1 MRVHDLQGD
10 ALDLATTI
18 TAAFAPPPDQSPSA
32 WAEAN
37 LVLTSDFA
45 SEPGQY
51 NLDRTPW
58 CRAPLD
64 DAADATVDTVII
76 TGSSQ
81 CGKTQL
87 SLAVVAYFA
96 GVLPCPIMHIVPTDG
111 LSGTFAARFDSM
123 IAASAALRDRFVKP
137 RRTRAVANKSVK
149 TFDGGVLILASAAS
163 PTDLSSRPIKPVRRW
178 RPAGVETLCGERRVH
193 QPHVRLLQRLR
204 LRSEAAHR
212 PQGLSI
218 QCSVLGFHIPPHRD
232 HKKQPTDGADG
243 AQLRQI
249 RGCRESPHHR
259 ERGNVSGW
267 PQIFAGLFLTESF
280 RIRTAVKQMNAA
292 QLRAQHLSRVR

>member
-1 MRVHDLQGD
+1 MRVHNLQGD
-10 ALDLATTI
+10 TLDLATTI

-87 SLAVVAYFA
+87 SLAVAAYFA

-123 IAASAALRDRFVKP
+123 IAASAALRDKFVKP

-163 PTDLSSRPIKPVRRW
+163 PTDLSSRPIKV
-178 RPAGVETLCGERRVH
+178 A
-193 QPHVRLLQRLR
+193 
-204 LRSEAAHR
+204 
-212 PQGLSI
+212 I
-218 QCSVLGFHIPPHRD
+218 
-232 HKKQPTDGADG
+232 ADG
-243 AQLRQI
+243 GLLASKPYAASGAYINRMSDYCKGCVYDVKLRTGPKACPFNALYWDFISRHTATIKSNPRMAQMVRSYDKFEDAEKARI
-249 RGCRESPHHR
+249 TESAAT
-259 ERGNVSGW
+259 
-267 PQIFAGLFLTESF
+267 FLAGLKS
-280 RIRTAVKQMNAA
+280 
-292 QLRAQHLSRVR
+292 SPDYS